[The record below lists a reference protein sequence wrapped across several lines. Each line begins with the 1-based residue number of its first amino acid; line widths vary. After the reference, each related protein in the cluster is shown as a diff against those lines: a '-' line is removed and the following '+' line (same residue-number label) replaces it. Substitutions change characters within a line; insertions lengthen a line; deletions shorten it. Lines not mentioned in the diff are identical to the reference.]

1 MSDQDV
7 KWEVKKWKN
16 ATIMAIII
24 IILDVIA
31 LLLGTVRF
39 SYIGW
44 SVGSVGIITFLG
56 ILMVINYLSKSP
68 SFCQGEM
75 RKAIAGAFV
84 VVYFSFISLST
95 FSGFNTTDTE
105 LSKTLID
112 NFTVLMEIIVVFYFG
127 SRSVDLLIERKYK
140 NKDKQESPSK
150 NNKK

>member
-150 NNKK
+150 NNRK